1 MRKKLSKIILGS
13 AQFGMNYG
21 ISNKEGE
28 IKTNEVFNILNFLKQ
43 KKLIILILLFHIKK
57 VNIKLVNFIVN
68 QKKIQNLYKNF
79 SKNKKTWLIN
89 LIEQFLCLGI
99 LHIVY

>member
-1 MRKKLSKIILGS
+1 
-13 AQFGMNYG
+13 MNYG

-43 KKLIILILLFHIKK
+43 KKINYIDTAFSYKK
-57 VNIKLVNFIVN
+57 SEYKIGKFYSKSKKNSKSL
-68 QKKIQNLYKNF
+68 QKFQVKI
-79 SKNKKTWLIN
+79 KKTWLIN

-99 LHIVY
+99 LHIVYCS